1 MNELIKIEIN
11 ENQEVVISGRD
22 LHDKLNIESK
32 YIDWI
37 NRMIDYGFS
46 ENIDFIYSSELSQ
59 KKEGSRIVNREITN
73 HTLSLDMAK
82 EIAMLQR
89 NEKGKEVRR
98 YFIQIEKDFN
108 SPEKVMARALIL
120 ADKKIREKDFLIDNL
135 HQRIVE
141 QTPKVEFAEAFE
153 ISASS
158 VLIGELAKMI
168 NQNGIDIG
176 QNRLFSLLRDR
187 GYLCNRGEQRNLPTQ
202 KSLDLGLMEIKKSI
216 INQGDGVTRVTTTP
230 KVTSKGQ
237 SYFINKM
244 LSERKGD

>member
-1 MNELIKIEIN
+1 MDIQIASILIHLDFLSIY
-11 ENQEVVISGRD
+11 V
-22 LHDKLNIESK
+22 LNTVNAVSVDSFNP
-32 YIDWI
+32 YSP
-37 NRMIDYGFS
+37 GFS
-46 ENIDFIYSSELSQ
+46 IY
-59 KKEGSRIVNREITN
+59 
-73 HTLSLDMAK
+73 
-82 EIAMLQR
+82 
-89 NEKGKEVRR
+89 
-98 YFIQIEKDFN
+98 FEKDFN

-244 LSERKGD
+244 LFGEKEI